1 MTALQPAYWP
11 LLLAVALTGAAAIWD
26 LRTGLIPNRLVAVGA
41 IAAIV
46 LNVLVAMPR
55 GVTTIGAALLSMLA
69 GLVLVSLVP
78 LLLYRLDGIGG
89 GDVKLLAVVGAALG
103 PYMGIEAEMYA
114 FTVVVLYAPARL
126 LFEGKLIKS
135 LRTTGFMIIRPL
147 VPRHRQGPP
156 AKIEE
161 LTAFR
166 FGPAIFAGTL
176 AVVVMRV
183 AEQTLRG

>member
-1 MTALQPAYWP
+1 MTALQPMFGP
-11 LLLAVALTGAAAIWD
+11 LLLAVLLTGAAAIWD
-26 LRTGLIPNRLVAVGA
+26 LRTGLIPNRLVAAGA
-41 IAAIV
+41 IATIV
-46 LNVLVAMPR
+46 LTVLVAAP
-55 GVTTIGAALLSMLA
+55 GGIVAVGGAMLSMLA

-114 FTVVVLYAPARL
+114 FMCVVLYAPARL

-135 LRTTGFMIIRPL
+135 LRTTGLLMIRPL
-147 VPRHRQGPP
+147 VPRHRRAAP
-156 AKIEE
+156 AKLEE

-176 AVVVMRV
+176 AVVVLRW
-183 AEQTLRG
+183 AEHALT

>member
-1 MTALQPAYWP
+1 MTDLQPMFWP
-11 LLLAVALTGAAAIWD
+11 LVLAVVLTGVAAIWD

-41 IAAIV
+41 IAVILLTV
-46 LNVLVAMPR
+46 SVAAPR
-55 GVTTIGAALLSMLA
+55 GMVAVGTAGLSMLS

-103 PYMGIEAEMYA
+103 PYLGMEAELYA
-114 FTVVVLYAPARL
+114 FASVVLYAPARL

-135 LRTTGFMIIRPL
+135 LRTTGLLIVRPL
-147 VPRHRQGPP
+147 VPRHRRAEP
-156 AKIEE
+156 AKLEE

-176 AVVVMRV
+176 AVVMLRW
-183 AEQTLRG
+183 AERGLT